1 MDAFSCFRVD
11 YWNSL
16 LASLPKQRLSPSIG
30 LRFFCKAHCPTRI
43 FAYSLI
49 SSFYTHMIEVL
60 LWLPITARIHY
71 KILFLASDTQF
82 QGSAP
87 DIFLTIMR
95 KPSSATSSRSLHSA
109 DRLSYF
115 HGTMF
120 VLVHQAGAC
129 HCGWQWVSQLVI
141 TLLLLNSSTNHWVLS
156 IGLSLLKGVSFPPE
170 IRAQSDSEYDSVI
183 GAISLYKSRDLIY

>member
-49 SSFYTHMIEVL
+49 SSFSTHMIEVL

-87 DIFLTIMR
+87 DIFLMCTITR
-95 KPSSATSSRSLHSA
+95 KPSSATSSRSLHWSA
-109 DRLSYF
+109 ILLSWDYVCLSPPSGRLP
-115 HGTMF
+115 
-120 VLVHQAGAC
+120 L
-129 HCGWQWVSQLVI
+129 WVTV
-141 TLLLLNSSTNHWVLS
+141 
-156 IGLSLLKGVSFPPE
+156 GLSTCYHFAPP
-170 IRAQSDSEYDSVI
+170 
-183 GAISLYKSRDLIY
+183 